1 MQGIILSVIAGVFIS
16 LQTVFNSRVS
26 ERFGLWAT
34 TTLVFVVGLAVAIP
48 VFLLVGEGS
57 LFHIEEVNLL
67 YMTGGLFGVGIVYSI
82 MRGIRAL
89 GPAYAVSIVLVAQL
103 LLALIIDT
111 FGLFGSEVIPFSFT
125 KLAGLLVMI
134 IGILVFKMKD
144 K

>member
-34 TTLVFVVGLAVAIP
+34 TTLVFVVGLVVAIP

-57 LFHIEEVNLL
+57 LFHLEKVNLL

-111 FGLFGSEVIPFSFT
+111 FGLFGSEVIPFSIS
-125 KLAGLLVMI
+125 KLVGLCVMVV
-134 IGILVFKMKD
+134 GIVVFKMK
-144 K
+144 